1 MISEKEPFL
10 YERVRTI
17 NCVFSSGVI
26 VGEDTY
32 ARDCTF
38 GKNVHI
44 NRRNFLQNVEFG
56 DYSYTGHN
64 TTIKHTKIGK
74 FCSIS
79 WNVSIGG
86 ADHDYSKLST
96 HPFPILSDFG
106 FSNIGGGYSSYEEPL
121 VIGNDVWIGSGV
133 EIPRGVTIADG
144 AVIGAGSVV
153 TKDIPPY
160 AVAVGNP
167 ARVLRKRFSD
177 TVITR
182 LMNLK
187 WWDLDEGIIKDNINL
202 FTLDVS
208 ERTLSILESIKS
220 SG

>member
-1 MISEKEPFL
+1 M
-10 YERVRTI
+10 
-17 NCVFSSGVI
+17 
-26 VGEDTY
+26 
-32 ARDCTF
+32 
-38 GKNVHI
+38 
-44 NRRNFLQNVEFG
+44 
-56 DYSYTGHN
+56 
-64 TTIKHTKIGK
+64 
-74 FCSIS
+74 
-79 WNVSIGG
+79 
-86 ADHDYSKLST
+86 
-96 HPFPILSDFG
+96 
-106 FSNIGGGYSSYEEPL
+106 
-121 VIGNDVWIGSGV
+121 